1 MTGALQRKIFVG
13 CKQLGLDTDA
23 RHDLQLAV
31 TGKASLSDMTD
42 AEKQMVLNRLK
53 QAGFNPAPRKK
64 GARNKQAPRS
74 DLRLIH
80 VLWKALGETGALRD
94 PTRRGLNAFIR
105 SRFETAWQTVPAD
118 VDMLREWHQID
129 DVIQALKAWAA
140 RENADFDF
148 GEHRK

>member
-13 CKQLGLDTDA
+13 CKQLGLDTEA

-31 TGKASLSDMTD
+31 TGKSSLSDMTD
-42 AEKQMVLNRLK
+42 EEKRKVLARLK
-53 QAGFNPAPRKK
+53 QAGFNPEPRQRGARHKRAPR
-64 GARNKQAPRS
+64 N

-80 VLWKALGETGALRD
+80 VLWKKLGEADALRD
-94 PTRRGLNAFIR
+94 PSRKGLNTFIR
-105 SRFETAWQTVPAD
+105 ARFEKVWQTVPAD

-129 DVIQALKAWAA
+129 DVIQALKAWAERA
-140 RENADFDF
+140 GADFDF